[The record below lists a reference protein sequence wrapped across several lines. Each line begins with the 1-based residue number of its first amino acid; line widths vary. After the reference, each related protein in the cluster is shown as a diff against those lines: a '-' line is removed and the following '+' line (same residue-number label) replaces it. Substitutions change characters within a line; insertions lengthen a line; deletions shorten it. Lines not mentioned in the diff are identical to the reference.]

1 MAVIMPQVTSAVALL
16 QNNNEVLLA
25 IQDISTRIDWYI
37 GRIDTRLDGIDTRL
51 SNSSAYGHEDTII
64 SPKMGEVEPSIEFA
78 VLIPSKRMMILSK
91 PI

>member
-1 MAVIMPQVTSAVALL
+1 LDGI
-16 QNNNEVLLA
+16 
-25 IQDISTRIDWYI
+25 DTRLD
-37 GRIDTRLDGIDTRL
+37 GIDTRLDGIDTRL
-51 SNSSAYGHEDTII
+51 SNSSAYGPQDTII